1 MNNEKLEQAVA
12 ESKRLPSKPDN
23 ETLLKLYSLYKQAKE
38 GDAPE
43 EGNYNMFDFVA
54 KAKHTAWLKLK
65 GMSSDEATDQY
76 VTLVEKLKE
85 TL

>member
-1 MNNEKLEQAVA
+1 MMNEKLEKAVA
-12 ESKRLPSKPDN
+12 ESKQLPAKPDN
-23 ETLLKLYSLYKQAKE
+23 ETLLELYSFYKQAKE

-65 GMSSDEATDQY
+65 GMSSEDATDKY
-76 VTLVEKLKE
+76 VALVDKLKQN
-85 TL
+85 T